1 VEEAVDRTIKEA
13 EVDETKS
20 IAVAAEDETGLDGQ
34 VAGHFGRCQAYVV
47 VKASGGQIEGSRVVP
62 NPHAQAHQPGQMPR
76 FIQGLGVD
84 AILAGGMGPRA
95 INMFAQAGID
105 VATGLTGTVRD
116 VVESYLRGELSG
128 TVPCR
133 HDHPNSCG
141 GGHHE

>member
-1 VEEAVDRTIKEA
+1 VSDTR
-13 EVDETKS
+13 S
-20 IAVAAEDETGLDGQ
+20 IAVAAEDEAGLDGQ
-34 VAGHFGRCQAYVV
+34 VAGHFGRCRAYVV
-47 VKASGGQIEGSRVVP
+47 VDTAAGQIQANRIVP

-95 INMFAQAGID
+95 IDMFSRFGID

-133 HDHPNSCG
+133 HEHADSC

>member
-1 VEEAVDRTIKEA
+1 MNRTAKEA
-13 EVDETKS
+13 HVSEIKS
-20 IAVAAEDETGLDGQ
+20 IAVAAEDEVGLDGQ
-34 VAGHFGRCQAYVV
+34 VAGHFGRCRAYVV
-47 VKASGGQIEGSRVVP
+47 VETAGGEIRGDRVVP
-62 NPHAQAHQPGQMPR
+62 NPHAEAHQPGQMPR

-116 VVESYLRGELSG
+116 VVGSYLRGELSG

-133 HDHPNSCG
+133 HDHPSSCG
-141 GGHHE
+141 GGHHG

>member
-1 VEEAVDRTIKEA
+1 MEGDARNEKEGR
-13 EVDETKS
+13 VSDTKN
-20 IAVAAEDETGLDGQ
+20 IAVAAEDEAGLDGQ
-34 VAGHFGRCQAYVV
+34 VAGHFGRCAAYVV
-47 VKASGGQIEGSRVVP
+47 VETSGEDIRSGRVVP

-95 INMFAQAGID
+95 INMFSQYGID
-105 VATGLTGTVRD
+105 VATGVTGRVRD
-116 VVESYLRGELSG
+116 VVGSYLRGELSG